1 MVAISSFSEGDEW
14 KMSIQLCIVILYIVL
29 LFAISFYVKRR
40 ASKNP
45 TEYLFAGRRFSTG
58 LVAVSITGMAVGA
71 ASTVGVA
78 ESATTIGLAAG
89 WYNAAWAIGAV
100 IMGFVAAGKY
110 RALNCTTIPELF
122 ERSYD
127 KKARVISVIGLS
139 LIMICITSLQY
150 VAGGSILHALMPDI
164 FSMRAGMITSAVVF
178 IGITAIGG
186 LWSSGLS
193 NILSVTVIYL
203 GIIYSMV
210 RILIRDGGISG
221 INAALPQADFG
232 WFTPMGGLSFAVLIG
247 WIIVMTTQAI
257 TAQGP
262 VQIACGAKD
271 VNAARKGYILGGIL
285 IFPVGFLCAVLGL
298 AAKAQFPE
306 LNPTMA
312 LPQIIMS
319 LDPFSSGM
327 TLAALWAADVST
339 ACTILLGAG
348 TLVAQDIFKRFFK
361 PDISQANYVKANR
374 LIILII
380 GLGTL
385 WLAFNAVGIV
395 KVMLIGLSLTTAF
408 TLVFLCTM
416 FCPSLCRKNTAFWTT
431 LVGIVGLV
439 AWQLFPEVRVLP
451 HVIYFEWL
459 ICIITLLVVRVVD
472 KTPITL
478 PTVKAEYA
486 EETKPVQRV
495 LPSGSVKTAN

>member
-1 MVAISSFSEGDEW
+1 
-14 KMSIQLCIVILYIVL
+14 MSIQLCIVILYIIF
-29 LFAISFYVKRR
+29 LFAISLYVKRR
-40 ASKNP
+40 ASQNP
-45 TEYLFAGRRFSTG
+45 TEYLFAGRKFSTG

-78 ESATTIGLAAG
+78 ESATKIGLAAG
-89 WYNAAWAIGAV
+89 WYNGAWAIGAI
-100 IMGFVAAGKY
+100 IMGCIAAGKY

-127 KKARVISVIGLS
+127 EKARIISVIGLS

-164 FSMRAGMITSAVVF
+164 FSMHAGMIVSAVVF
-178 IGITAIGG
+178 IGITTIGG

-203 GIIYSMV
+203 GILYSMARV
-210 RILIRDGGISG
+210 LLRDGGISG
-221 INAALPQADFG
+221 INASLPAMPFD
-232 WFTPMGGLSFAVLIG
+232 WFNPFGGLTLAMLLG

-257 TAQGP
+257 TSQGP
-262 VQIACGAKD
+262 VQIACGAKN
-271 VNAARKGYILGGIL
+271 VKAARHGYILGGLL
-285 IFPVGFLCAVLGL
+285 IFPVGFFCAILGL
-298 AAKAQFPE
+298 AAKAQFPS

-361 PDISQANYVKANR
+361 PDISKSSYVKANR

-380 GLGTL
+380 GVGTL

-395 KVMLIGLSLTTAF
+395 KIMLIGLSLTTAF

-431 LVGIVGLV
+431 LVGILGLFT
-439 AWQLFPEVRVLP
+439 WQLCPAIRVFP
-451 HVIYFEWL
+451 HVIYFEWI
-459 ICIITLLVVRVVD
+459 ICIITLLIVRLVD
-472 KTPITL
+472 KTPIKL
-478 PTVKAEYA
+478 P
-486 EETKPVQRV
+486 ETKADE
-495 LPSGSVKTAN
+495 L

>member
-1 MVAISSFSEGDEW
+1 
-14 KMSIQLCIVILYIVL
+14 MSIQLAIVILYILL

-40 ASKNP
+40 ASQNP
-45 TEYLFAGRRFSTG
+45 TEYLFAGRQFSTG

-78 ESATTIGLAAG
+78 ESATKIGLAAG
-89 WYNAAWAIGAV
+89 WYNAAWAIGAIV
-100 IMGFVAAGKY
+100 MGLVAAGKY
-110 RALNCTTIPELF
+110 RSLECTTIPELF

-164 FSMRAGMITSAVVF
+164 FSFHAGMIVSAVVF

-193 NILSVTVIYL
+193 NVLSVAVIYI
-203 GIIYSMV
+203 GIVYSMI
-210 RILIRDGGISG
+210 RILMRDGGISA

-232 WFTPMGGLSFAVLIG
+232 WFDPFGGLTAAMLLG

-262 VQIACGAKD
+262 VQIACGAK
-271 VNAARKGYILGGIL
+271 NAHAARKGFILGGFL
-285 IFPVGFLCAVLGL
+285 IFPIGFISAVLGL
-298 AAKAQFPE
+298 AAKAQFPD

-348 TLVAQDIFKRFFK
+348 TLIAQDIYKRLIN
-361 PDISQANYVKANR
+361 PGISEHSYVRANR
-374 LIILII
+374 LIILFV

-408 TLVFLCTM
+408 TLVFLATM

-431 LVGIVGLV
+431 LVGIVGLF
-439 AWQLFPEVRVLP
+439 AWQFFPEIHFLP
-451 HVIYFEWL
+451 HVIYCEWL
-459 ICIITLLVVRVVD
+459 ICIITLLVVRLVD
-472 KTPITL
+472 KTPIQ
-478 PTVKAEYA
+478 PPQVKAQA
-486 EETKPVQRV
+486 K
-495 LPSGSVKTAN
+495 

>member
-1 MVAISSFSEGDEW
+1 
-14 KMSIQLCIVILYIVL
+14 MSIQLCIVILYIVL

-164 FSMRAGMITSAVVF
+164 FSMHAGMITSAVVF

-271 VNAARKGYILGGIL
+271 VNAARKGYILGGLL

-395 KVMLIGLSLTTAF
+395 KVMRPRSLAAVPGSPRAAARHLLRMAHLHHHAPRRPRRRQDADYAAYRQGGICRRNEAGAARAPFGLGQNGELIAYASYKQSGLRAWLLFVSPKTGRILTGE
-408 TLVFLCTM
+408 
-416 FCPSLCRKNTAFWTT
+416 KIYD
-431 LVGIVGLV
+431 IVN
-439 AWQLFPEVRVLP
+439 VRVST
-451 HVIYFEWL
+451 Y
-459 ICIITLLVVRVVD
+459 R
-472 KTPITL
+472 
-478 PTVKAEYA
+478 
-486 EETKPVQRV
+486 Q
-495 LPSGSVKTAN
+495 SG

>member
-1 MVAISSFSEGDEW
+1 
-14 KMSIQLCIVILYIVL
+14 MSIQLGIVILYIAL
-29 LFAISFYVKRR
+29 LFAISFYVKQR

-45 TEYLFAGRRFSTG
+45 TEYLFAGRKFSTG

-78 ESATTIGLAAG
+78 ESATKIGLSAG
-89 WYNAAWAIGAV
+89 WYNGAWAIGAIV
-100 IMGFVAAGKY
+100 MGFLAAGKY

-139 LIMICITSLQY
+139 IIMICITSLQY

-164 FSMRAGMITSAVVF
+164 FSMHAGMIVSAVVF

-193 NILSVTVIYL
+193 NILSVAVIYL
-203 GIIYSMV
+203 GILYALV
-210 RILIRDGGISG
+210 RILIRDGGIAG
-221 INAALPQADFG
+221 INAALPAAPFDWFG
-232 WFTPMGGLSFAVLIG
+232 PFSGLSMAVLFG

-262 VQIACGAKD
+262 VQIACGAKN
-271 VNAARKGYILGGIL
+271 VKSARWGFILGGII
-285 IFPVGFLCAVLGL
+285 IFPVGFICAVLGM
-298 AAKAQFPE
+298 AAKAQYPG
-306 LNPTMA
+306 LNPTLA

-327 TLAALWAADVST
+327 TLAGLWAADVST

-348 TLVAQDIFKRFFK
+348 TLIAQDIYKRFINPSISK
-361 PDISQANYVKANR
+361 PTYVKANR

-380 GLGTL
+380 GVGTL

-395 KVMLIGLSLTTAF
+395 KIMLIGLSLTTAF

-416 FCPSLCRKNTAFWTT
+416 FFPSLCRKSTAFWTT
-431 LVGIVGLV
+431 LVGIVGLF
-439 AWQLFPEVRVLP
+439 AWQLIPAIHFLP
-451 HVIYFEWL
+451 HVIYFEWV
-459 ICIITLLVVRVVD
+459 ICIITLLIVRLVD
-472 KTPITL
+472 KNPITP
-478 PTVKAEYA
+478 PTVKADEM
-486 EETKPVQRV
+486 
-495 LPSGSVKTAN
+495 

>member
-1 MVAISSFSEGDEW
+1 
-14 KMSIQLCIVILYIVL
+14 MSIQLCIVILYIIF
-29 LFAISFYVKRR
+29 LFAISLYVKRR
-40 ASKNP
+40 ASQNP
-45 TEYLFAGRRFSTG
+45 TEYLFAGRKFSTG

-78 ESATTIGLAAG
+78 ESATKIGLAAG
-89 WYNAAWAIGAV
+89 WYNGAWAIGAI
-100 IMGFVAAGKY
+100 IMGCIAAGKY

-127 KKARVISVIGLS
+127 EKARIISVIGLS

-164 FSMRAGMITSAVVF
+164 FSMHAGMIVSAVVF
-178 IGITAIGG
+178 IGITTIGG

-203 GIIYSMV
+203 GILYSMARV
-210 RILIRDGGISG
+210 LLRDGGISG
-221 INAALPQADFG
+221 INASLPAMPFD
-232 WFTPMGGLSFAVLIG
+232 WFNPFGGLTLAMLLG

-262 VQIACGAKD
+262 VQIACGAKN
-271 VNAARKGYILGGIL
+271 VKAARHGYILGGLL
-285 IFPVGFLCAVLGL
+285 IFPVGFFCAILGL
-298 AAKAQFPE
+298 AAKAQFPS

-361 PDISQANYVKANR
+361 PDISKSSYVKANR

-380 GLGTL
+380 GVGTL

-395 KVMLIGLSLTTAF
+395 KIMLIGLSLTTAF

-431 LVGIVGLV
+431 LVGILGLFT
-439 AWQLFPEVRVLP
+439 WQLCPAIRVFP
-451 HVIYFEWL
+451 HVIYFEWI
-459 ICIITLLVVRVVD
+459 ICIITLLIVRLVD
-472 KTPITL
+472 KTPIKL
-478 PTVKAEYA
+478 P
-486 EETKPVQRV
+486 ETKADE
-495 LPSGSVKTAN
+495 L

>member
-1 MVAISSFSEGDEW
+1 
-14 KMSIQLCIVILYIVL
+14 MSIQLCIVILYIIL

-40 ASKNP
+40 ASQN
-45 TEYLFAGRRFSTG
+45 TTQYLFAGRQFSAG
-58 LVAVSITGMAVGA
+58 LVAVRITGMAVGA

-78 ESATTIGLAAG
+78 ESATKIGLAAG
-89 WYNAAWAIGAV
+89 WYNAAWAIGAIV
-100 IMGFVAAGKY
+100 MGFVAAGKY
-110 RALNCTTIPELF
+110 RSLNCTTIPELF

-127 KKARVISVIGLS
+127 KKARIISVIGLS

-164 FSMRAGMITSAVVF
+164 FSMHAGMITSAIVF
-178 IGITAIGG
+178 VGITAIGG

-203 GIIYSMV
+203 GIIYSLV
-210 RILIRDGGISG
+210 RILLRDGGISG
-221 INAALPQADFG
+221 INAALPAADFN
-232 WFTPMGGLSFAVLIG
+232 WFSPMGGLSLAVLIG
-247 WIIVMTTQAI
+247 WIIVMRTQAI

-262 VQIACGAKD
+262 VRIACGAK
-271 VNAARKGYILGGIL
+271 NASAARKGFILGGLL
-285 IFPVGFLCAVLGL
+285 IFPIGFLSAILGL
-298 AAKAQFPE
+298 AAKAQFPGI
-306 LNPTMA
+306 NPTMA

-348 TLVAQDIFKRFFK
+348 TLISPAIFKRFIK
-361 PDISQANYVKANR
+361 PNISEMSYVKANR

-380 GLGTL
+380 GAGTL

-431 LVGIVGLV
+431 LVGIIGLF
-439 AWQLFPEVRVLP
+439 AWQLCPQIRILP
-451 HVIYFEWL
+451 HVIYFEWV
-459 ICIITLLVVRVVD
+459 ICIITLLIVRLVD
-472 KTPITL
+472 KTPIKMPEL
-478 PTVKAEYA
+478 KE
-486 EETKPVQRV
+486 
-495 LPSGSVKTAN
+495 

>member
-1 MVAISSFSEGDEW
+1 
-14 KMSIQLCIVILYIVL
+14 MSIQLAIVILYIIL
-29 LFAISFYVKRR
+29 LFAISFYVKHR
-40 ASKNP
+40 ASQNP
-45 TEYLFAGRRFSTG
+45 TEYLFAGRQFSTG
-58 LVAVSITGMAVGA
+58 LVAISITGMAVGA

-78 ESATTIGLAAG
+78 ESATKIGLAAG
-89 WYNAAWAIGAV
+89 WYNGAWSIGAI
-100 IMGFVAAGKY
+100 IMGLVAAGKY
-110 RALNCTTIPELF
+110 RSLNCTTIPELF

-127 KKARVISVIGLS
+127 KKARIISVIALA
-139 LIMICITSLQY
+139 LVMICITSLQY

-164 FSMRAGMITSAVVF
+164 FTMHAGMITSAVVF

-193 NILSVTVIYL
+193 NILSVSIIYL
-203 GIIYSMV
+203 GILYSV
-210 RILIRDGGISG
+210 IRILLRDNGISG
-221 INAALPQADFG
+221 INAALPAADFN
-232 WFTPMGGLSFAVLIG
+232 WFSPFGGLTIAMLLG

-262 VQIACGAKD
+262 VQIACGAK
-271 VNAARKGYILGGIL
+271 NASSAKKGFILGGLL
-285 IFPVGFLCAVLGL
+285 IFPIGFLSAILGL
-298 AAKAQFPE
+298 AAKAQFPDV
-306 LNPTMA
+306 NPTMA

-319 LDPFSSGM
+319 LDPFSSGV

-348 TLVAQDIFKRFFK
+348 TLVSQDIYKRFFN
-361 PDISQANYVKANR
+361 PSISDSQYVKANR

-431 LVGIVGLV
+431 LIGIIGLF
-439 AWQLFPEVRVLP
+439 AWQFFPAIHFLP

-459 ICIITLLVVRVVD
+459 ICIITLLVVRVID

-478 PTVKAEYA
+478 PK
-486 EETKPVQRV
+486 
-495 LPSGSVKTAN
+495 

>member
-1 MVAISSFSEGDEW
+1 MPAATGENRTARQERGEFF
-14 KMSIQLCIVILYIVL
+14 MSIQLSIVILYILL
-29 LFAISFYVKRR
+29 LFGISLYVKRR
-40 ASKNP
+40 AGQNP
-45 TEYLFAGRRFSTG
+45 TEYLFAGRKFSAG

-78 ESATTIGLAAG
+78 ESATKIGLSAG
-89 WYNAAWAIGAV
+89 WYNGAWSIGAI
-100 IMGFVAAGKY
+100 IMGIVAAGRY
-110 RALNCTTIPELF
+110 RSLDCTTIPELF
-122 ERSYD
+122 ERCYD

-164 FSMRAGMITSAVVF
+164 FSLHGGMITSAIVF

-193 NILSVTVIYL
+193 NVLSVA
-203 GIIYSMV
+203 IIYAGIVYSMI
-210 RILIRDGGISG
+210 RILLRDGGISG
-221 INAALPQADFG
+221 INAALPPSDFD
-232 WFTPMGGLSFAVLIG
+232 WFSPFGGLSLAVLLG

-262 VQIACGAKD
+262 VQIACGAK
-271 VNAARKGYILGGIL
+271 NATAARKGFILGGLL
-285 IFPVGFLCAVLGL
+285 IFPVGFLSAILGL
-298 AAKAQFPE
+298 AAKAQFPG

-319 LDPFSSGM
+319 LDPFSSGR

-348 TLVAQDIFKRFFK
+348 TLVAQDIYKRFFN
-361 PDISQANYVKANR
+361 PSISEKGYVRANR

-380 GLGTL
+380 GAGTL

-408 TLVFLCTM
+408 TLVFLATM
-416 FCPSLCRKNTAFWTT
+416 FCPSLCRKNTAFATT
-431 LVGIVGLV
+431 LVGIIGLFL
-439 AWQLFPEVRVLP
+439 WQLCPQIRFLP

-459 ICIITLLVVRVVD
+459 ICLITFFLVWLID
-472 KTPITL
+472 KRPIRTPE
-478 PTVKAEYA
+478 VK
-486 EETKPVQRV
+486 K
-495 LPSGSVKTAN
+495 

>member
-1 MVAISSFSEGDEW
+1 
-14 KMSIQLCIVILYIVL
+14 
-29 LFAISFYVKRR
+29 
-40 ASKNP
+40 
-45 TEYLFAGRRFSTG
+45 
-58 LVAVSITGMAVGA
+58 
-71 ASTVGVA
+71 
-78 ESATTIGLAAG
+78 
-89 WYNAAWAIGAV
+89 
-100 IMGFVAAGKY
+100 
-110 RALNCTTIPELF
+110 
-122 ERSYD
+122 
-127 KKARVISVIGLS
+127 
-139 LIMICITSLQY
+139 
-150 VAGGSILHALMPDI
+150 
-164 FSMRAGMITSAVVF
+164 
-178 IGITAIGG
+178 
-186 LWSSGLS
+186 
-193 NILSVTVIYL
+193 
-203 GIIYSMV
+203 MV

-271 VNAARKGYILGGIL
+271 VNAARKGYILGGLL

>member
-1 MVAISSFSEGDEW
+1 
-14 KMSIQLCIVILYIVL
+14 MSIQLCIVILYIIF
-29 LFAISFYVKRR
+29 LFAISLYVKRR
-40 ASKNP
+40 ASQNP
-45 TEYLFAGRRFSTG
+45 TEYLFAGRKFSTG

-78 ESATTIGLAAG
+78 ESATKIGLTAG
-89 WYNAAWAIGAV
+89 WYNGAWAIGAI
-100 IMGFVAAGKY
+100 IMGCIAAGKY

-127 KKARVISVIGLS
+127 KKARIISVIGLS

-164 FSMRAGMITSAVVF
+164 FSMHAGMIVSAVVF
-178 IGITAIGG
+178 IGITTIGG

-203 GIIYSMV
+203 GILYSMARV
-210 RILIRDGGISG
+210 LLRDGGISG
-221 INAALPQADFG
+221 INASLPAMPFD
-232 WFTPMGGLSFAVLIG
+232 WFNPFGGLTLAMLLG

-262 VQIACGAKD
+262 VQIACGAKN
-271 VNAARKGYILGGIL
+271 VKAARHGYILGGLL
-285 IFPVGFLCAVLGL
+285 IFPVGFFCAILGL
-298 AAKAQFPE
+298 AAKAQFPS

-361 PDISQANYVKANR
+361 PDISKSSYVKANR

-380 GLGTL
+380 GVSTL

-395 KVMLIGLSLTTAF
+395 KIMLIGLSLTTAF

-431 LVGIVGLV
+431 LVGILGLFT
-439 AWQLFPEVRVLP
+439 WQLCPAIRVFP
-451 HVIYFEWL
+451 HVIYFEWI
-459 ICIITLLVVRVVD
+459 ICIITLLIVRLVD
-472 KTPITL
+472 KTPIKL
-478 PTVKAEYA
+478 P
-486 EETKPVQRV
+486 ETKADE
-495 LPSGSVKTAN
+495 L

>member
-1 MVAISSFSEGDEW
+1 
-14 KMSIQLCIVILYIVL
+14 MSIQLGIVILYIVL

-40 ASKNP
+40 ASQNP
-45 TEYLFAGRRFSTG
+45 TEYLFAGRQFSTG

-78 ESATTIGLAAG
+78 ESATKIGMAAG
-89 WYNAAWAIGAV
+89 WYNGAWSIGAI
-100 IMGFVAAGKY
+100 IMGLVAAGKY
-110 RALNCTTIPELF
+110 RSLNCTTIPELF

-127 KKARVISVIGLS
+127 KKARVISVIALA
-139 LIMICITSLQY
+139 LVMICITSLQY

-164 FSMRAGMITSAVVF
+164 FSMHAGMITSAIVF
-178 IGITAIGG
+178 IGITTIGG

-193 NILSVTVIYL
+193 NILSVTVIYI
-203 GIIYSMV
+203 GILYSV
-210 RILIRDGGISG
+210 IRILLRDGGLSG
-221 INAALPQADFG
+221 INAALPPADFS
-232 WFTPMGGLSFAVLIG
+232 WMSPFGGLTMAMLFG

-262 VQIACGAKD
+262 VQIACGAK
-271 VNAARKGYILGGIL
+271 NAKSAKNGFILGGIL
-285 IFPVGFLCAVLGL
+285 MFPVGFLSAILGL
-298 AAKAQFPE
+298 AAKARFPDI
-306 LNPTMA
+306 NPTMA

-319 LDPFSSGM
+319 LDPFSSGI

-348 TLVAQDIFKRFFK
+348 TLVSQDIYKRFFN
-361 PDISQANYVKANR
+361 PAISGSAYVKANR
-374 LIILII
+374 LIILFI
-380 GLGTL
+380 GIGTL

-431 LVGIVGLV
+431 LVGIIGLF
-439 AWQLFPEVRVLP
+439 AWQFCPAIHFLP

-459 ICIITLLVVRVVD
+459 ICIITLFIVRLVD
-472 KTPITL
+472 KTPIV
-478 PTVKAEYA
+478 PPEVKADEM
-486 EETKPVQRV
+486 
-495 LPSGSVKTAN
+495 

>member
-1 MVAISSFSEGDEW
+1 
-14 KMSIQLCIVILYIVL
+14 MSIQLCIVILYIIF
-29 LFAISFYVKRR
+29 LFAISLYVKRR
-40 ASKNP
+40 ASQNP
-45 TEYLFAGRRFSTG
+45 TEYLFAGRKFSTG

-78 ESATTIGLAAG
+78 ESATKIGLAAG
-89 WYNAAWAIGAV
+89 WYNGAWAIGAI
-100 IMGFVAAGKY
+100 IMGCIAAGKY

-127 KKARVISVIGLS
+127 EKARIISVIGLS

-164 FSMRAGMITSAVVF
+164 FSMHAGMIVSAVVF
-178 IGITAIGG
+178 IGITTIGG

-203 GIIYSMV
+203 GILYSMARV
-210 RILIRDGGISG
+210 LLRDGGISG
-221 INAALPQADFG
+221 INASLPAMPFD
-232 WFTPMGGLSFAVLIG
+232 WFNPFGGLTLAMLLG

-262 VQIACGAKD
+262 VQIACGAKN
-271 VNAARKGYILGGIL
+271 VKAARHGYILGGLL
-285 IFPVGFLCAVLGL
+285 IFPVGFFCAILGL
-298 AAKAQFPE
+298 AAKAQFPS

-361 PDISQANYVKANR
+361 PDISKSSYVKANR

-380 GLGTL
+380 GVGTL

-395 KVMLIGLSLTTAF
+395 KIMLIGLSLTTAF

-431 LVGIVGLV
+431 LVGILGLFT
-439 AWQLFPEVRVLP
+439 WQLCPAIRVFP
-451 HVIYFEWL
+451 HVIYFEWI
-459 ICIITLLVVRVVD
+459 ICIITLLIVRLID
-472 KTPITL
+472 KTPIKL
-478 PTVKAEYA
+478 P
-486 EETKPVQRV
+486 ETKADE
-495 LPSGSVKTAN
+495 S

>member
-1 MVAISSFSEGDEW
+1 
-14 KMSIQLCIVILYIVL
+14 MSIQLCIVILYIIF
-29 LFAISFYVKRR
+29 LFAISLYVKRR
-40 ASKNP
+40 ASQNP
-45 TEYLFAGRRFSTG
+45 TEYLFAGRKFSTG

-78 ESATTIGLAAG
+78 ESATKIGLAAG
-89 WYNAAWAIGAV
+89 WYNGAWAIGAI
-100 IMGFVAAGKY
+100 IMGCIAAGKY

-127 KKARVISVIGLS
+127 EKARIISVIGLS

-164 FSMRAGMITSAVVF
+164 FSMHAGMIVSAVVF
-178 IGITAIGG
+178 IGITTIGG

-203 GIIYSMV
+203 GILYSMV
-210 RILIRDGGISG
+210 LVLLRDGGISS
-221 INAALPQADFG
+221 INASLPSMPFD
-232 WFTPMGGLSFAVLIG
+232 WFSPFGGLTMAMLLG

-271 VNAARKGYILGGIL
+271 VKSARHGYILGGIL
-285 IFPVGFLCAVLGL
+285 IFPVGFFCAVLGL
-298 AAKAQFPE
+298 AAKAQFPD

-361 PDISQANYVKANR
+361 PDLSKSSYVKANR

-380 GLGTL
+380 GIGTL

-395 KVMLIGLSLTTAF
+395 KIMLIGLSLTTAF

-431 LVGIVGLV
+431 LIGIIGLF
-439 AWQLFPEVRVLP
+439 AWQLCPAIRVFP
-451 HVIYFEWL
+451 HVIYFEWI
-459 ICIITLLVVRVVD
+459 ICIITLLIVRIID

-478 PTVKAEYA
+478 P
-486 EETKPVQRV
+486 ETKEDE
-495 LPSGSVKTAN
+495 L

>member
-1 MVAISSFSEGDEW
+1 
-14 KMSIQLCIVILYIVL
+14 MSIQLCIVILYIIL

-40 ASKNP
+40 ASQNP
-45 TEYLFAGRRFSTG
+45 TEYLFAGRKFSTG

-78 ESATTIGLAAG
+78 ESATKIGLSAG
-89 WYNAAWAIGAV
+89 WYNGAWSIGAI
-100 IMGFVAAGKY
+100 IMGIVAAGKY

-127 KKARVISVIGLS
+127 KKARIISVIGLS

-164 FSMRAGMITSAVVF
+164 FSIKLGMITSAVVF

-203 GIIYSMV
+203 GILYSMV
-210 RILIRDGGISG
+210 RILIRDGGLSS
-221 INAALPQADFG
+221 INSKLPPTSFDWFSPFEGLTAAML
-232 WFTPMGGLSFAVLIG
+232 MG

-262 VQIACGAKD
+262 VQIACGAK
-271 VNAARKGYILGGIL
+271 NAHAARKGFILGGLL
-285 IFPVGFLCAVLGL
+285 IFPVGFLSAILGL
-298 AAKAQFPE
+298 AAKAQFPD

-319 LDPFSSGM
+319 LDPFSSGL

-348 TLVAQDIFKRFFK
+348 TLVAQDIFKRFIN
-361 PDISQANYVKANR
+361 PSISKENYVKANR
-374 LIILII
+374 LIILVI
-380 GLGTL
+380 GLSTL

-408 TLVFLCTM
+408 TLVFLCTL
-416 FCPSLCRKNTAFWTT
+416 FFPSICRKNTAFWTT
-431 LVGIVGLV
+431 LVGILGLF
-439 AWQLFPEVRVLP
+439 AWQLIPAIRFLP

-459 ICIITLLVVRVVD
+459 ICVITLLIVRIID
-472 KTPITL
+472 TTPII
-478 PTVKAEYA
+478 P
-486 EETKPVQRV
+486 PVCKQDD
-495 LPSGSVKTAN
+495 

>member
-1 MVAISSFSEGDEW
+1 
-14 KMSIQLCIVILYIVL
+14 MSIQLCIVILYIIF
-29 LFAISFYVKRR
+29 LFAISLYVKRR
-40 ASKNP
+40 ASQNP
-45 TEYLFAGRRFSTG
+45 TEYLFAGRKFSTG

-78 ESATTIGLAAG
+78 ESATKIGLAAG
-89 WYNAAWAIGAV
+89 WYNGAWAIGAI
-100 IMGFVAAGKY
+100 IMGCIAAGKY

-127 KKARVISVIGLS
+127 EKARIISVIGLS

-164 FSMRAGMITSAVVF
+164 FSMHAGMIVSAVVF
-178 IGITAIGG
+178 IGITTIGG

-203 GIIYSMV
+203 GILYSMARV
-210 RILIRDGGISG
+210 LLRDGGISG
-221 INAALPQADFG
+221 INASLPAMPFD
-232 WFTPMGGLSFAVLIG
+232 WFNPFGGLTLAMLLG

-262 VQIACGAKD
+262 VQIACGAKN
-271 VNAARKGYILGGIL
+271 VKAARHGYILGGLL
-285 IFPVGFLCAVLGL
+285 IFPVGFFCAILGL
-298 AAKAQFPE
+298 AAKAQFPS

-361 PDISQANYVKANR
+361 PDISKSSYIKANR

-380 GLGTL
+380 GVGTL

-395 KVMLIGLSLTTAF
+395 KIMLIGLSLTTAF

-431 LVGIVGLV
+431 LVGILGLFT
-439 AWQLFPEVRVLP
+439 WQLCPAIRVFP
-451 HVIYFEWL
+451 HVIYFEWI
-459 ICIITLLVVRVVD
+459 ICIITLLIVRLVD
-472 KTPITL
+472 KTPIKL
-478 PTVKAEYA
+478 P
-486 EETKPVQRV
+486 ETKADE
-495 LPSGSVKTAN
+495 L

>member
-1 MVAISSFSEGDEW
+1 
-14 KMSIQLCIVILYIVL
+14 
-29 LFAISFYVKRR
+29 
-40 ASKNP
+40 
-45 TEYLFAGRRFSTG
+45 
-58 LVAVSITGMAVGA
+58 
-71 ASTVGVA
+71 
-78 ESATTIGLAAG
+78 
-89 WYNAAWAIGAV
+89 
-100 IMGFVAAGKY
+100 MGIVAAGRY
-110 RALNCTTIPELF
+110 RSLDCTTIPELF
-122 ERSYD
+122 ERCYD

-164 FSMRAGMITSAVVF
+164 FSLHGGMITSAIVF

-193 NILSVTVIYL
+193 NVLSVA
-203 GIIYSMV
+203 IIYAGIVYSMI
-210 RILIRDGGISG
+210 RILLRDGGISG
-221 INAALPQADFG
+221 INAALPPSDFD
-232 WFTPMGGLSFAVLIG
+232 WFSPFGGLSLAVLLG

-262 VQIACGAKD
+262 VQIACGAK
-271 VNAARKGYILGGIL
+271 NATAARKGFILGGLL
-285 IFPVGFLCAVLGL
+285 IFPVGFLSAILGL
-298 AAKAQFPE
+298 AAKAQFPG

-348 TLVAQDIFKRFFK
+348 TLVAQDIYKRFFN
-361 PDISQANYVKANR
+361 PSISEKGYVRANR

-380 GLGTL
+380 GAGTL

-395 KVMLIGLSLTTAF
+395 KIMLIGLSLTTAF
-408 TLVFLCTM
+408 TLVFLATM
-416 FCPSLCRKNTAFWTT
+416 FCPSLCRKNTAFATT
-431 LVGIVGLV
+431 LVGIIGLFL
-439 AWQLFPEVRVLP
+439 WQLCPQIRFLP

-459 ICIITLLVVRVVD
+459 ICLITFFLVWLID
-472 KTPITL
+472 KRPIRTPE
-478 PTVKAEYA
+478 VK
-486 EETKPVQRV
+486 K
-495 LPSGSVKTAN
+495 

>member
-1 MVAISSFSEGDEW
+1 
-14 KMSIQLCIVILYIVL
+14 MSIQLCIVILYIIF
-29 LFAISFYVKRR
+29 LFAISLYVKRR
-40 ASKNP
+40 ASQNP
-45 TEYLFAGRRFSTG
+45 TEYLFAGRKFSTG

-78 ESATTIGLAAG
+78 ESATKIGLAAG
-89 WYNAAWAIGAV
+89 WYNGAWAIGAI
-100 IMGFVAAGKY
+100 IMGCIAAGKY

-127 KKARVISVIGLS
+127 KKARIISVIGLS

-164 FSMRAGMITSAVVF
+164 FSMHAGMIVSAVVF
-178 IGITAIGG
+178 IGITTIGG

-203 GIIYSMV
+203 GILYSMARV
-210 RILIRDGGISG
+210 LLRDGGISG
-221 INAALPQADFG
+221 INASLPAMPFD
-232 WFTPMGGLSFAVLIG
+232 WFNPFGGLTLAMLLG

-262 VQIACGAKD
+262 VQIACGAKN
-271 VNAARKGYILGGIL
+271 VKAARHGYILGGLL
-285 IFPVGFLCAVLGL
+285 IFPVGFFCAILGL
-298 AAKAQFPE
+298 AAKAQFPG

-361 PDISQANYVKANR
+361 PDISKSSYVKANR

-380 GLGTL
+380 GVGTL

-395 KVMLIGLSLTTAF
+395 KIMLIGLSLTTAF

-431 LVGIVGLV
+431 LVGILGLFT
-439 AWQLFPEVRVLP
+439 WQLCPAIRVFP
-451 HVIYFEWL
+451 HVIYFEWI
-459 ICIITLLVVRVVD
+459 ICIITLLIVRLVD
-472 KTPITL
+472 KTPIKL
-478 PTVKAEYA
+478 P
-486 EETKPVQRV
+486 ETKADE
-495 LPSGSVKTAN
+495 L

>member
-1 MVAISSFSEGDEW
+1 
-14 KMSIQLCIVILYIVL
+14 
-29 LFAISFYVKRR
+29 
-40 ASKNP
+40 
-45 TEYLFAGRRFSTG
+45 
-58 LVAVSITGMAVGA
+58 
-71 ASTVGVA
+71 
-78 ESATTIGLAAG
+78 
-89 WYNAAWAIGAV
+89 
-100 IMGFVAAGKY
+100 
-110 RALNCTTIPELF
+110 
-122 ERSYD
+122 
-127 KKARVISVIGLS
+127 
-139 LIMICITSLQY
+139 
-150 VAGGSILHALMPDI
+150 MPDI
-164 FSMRAGMITSAVVF
+164 FSMHAGMITSAVVF

-247 WIIVMTTQAI
+247 VDHRHDDPGHY
-257 TAQGP
+257 GP
-262 VQIACGAKD
+262 GPRADRLRRQ
-271 VNAARKGYILGGIL
+271 RRQRRPQGYILGGIL

-385 WLAFNAVGIV
+385 CW
-395 KVMLIGLSLTTAF
+395 
-408 TLVFLCTM
+408 
-416 FCPSLCRKNTAFWTT
+416 PS
-431 LVGIVGLV
+431 
-439 AWQLFPEVRVLP
+439 
-451 HVIYFEWL
+451 
-459 ICIITLLVVRVVD
+459 
-472 KTPITL
+472 TPS
-478 PTVKAEYA
+478 ASS
-486 EETKPVQRV
+486 R
-495 LPSGSVKTAN
+495 SCSSV

>member
-1 MVAISSFSEGDEW
+1 
-14 KMSIQLCIVILYIVL
+14 MSIQLCIVILYIIF
-29 LFAISFYVKRR
+29 LFAISLYVKRR
-40 ASKNP
+40 ASQNP
-45 TEYLFAGRRFSTG
+45 TEYLFAGRKFSTG

-78 ESATTIGLAAG
+78 ESATKIGLAAG
-89 WYNAAWAIGAV
+89 WYNGAWAIGAI
-100 IMGFVAAGKY
+100 IMGCIAAGKY

-127 KKARVISVIGLS
+127 EKARIISVIGLS

-164 FSMRAGMITSAVVF
+164 FSMHAGMIVSAVVF
-178 IGITAIGG
+178 IGITTIGG

-203 GIIYSMV
+203 GILYSMARV
-210 RILIRDGGISG
+210 LLRDGGISG
-221 INAALPQADFG
+221 INASLPAMPFD
-232 WFTPMGGLSFAVLIG
+232 WFNPFGGLTLAMLLG

-262 VQIACGAKD
+262 VQIACGAKN
-271 VNAARKGYILGGIL
+271 VKAARHGYILGGLL
-285 IFPVGFLCAVLGL
+285 IFPVGFFCAILGL
-298 AAKAQFPE
+298 AAKAQFPG

-361 PDISQANYVKANR
+361 PDISKSSYVKANR

-380 GLGTL
+380 GVGTL

-395 KVMLIGLSLTTAF
+395 KIMLIGLSLTTAF

-431 LVGIVGLV
+431 LVGILGLFT
-439 AWQLFPEVRVLP
+439 WQLCPAIRVFP
-451 HVIYFEWL
+451 HVIYFEWI
-459 ICIITLLVVRVVD
+459 ICIITLLIVRLVD
-472 KTPITL
+472 KTPIKL
-478 PTVKAEYA
+478 PKTKADE
-486 EETKPVQRV
+486 
-495 LPSGSVKTAN
+495 L